1 MYFYPENPFDHTP
14 IPEKCVDQ
22 GHFRQSDT
30 ILEYQKNVASH
41 VILASLVD
49 SNQLLQININSL
61 S

>member
-14 IPEKCVDQ
+14 IPENCVDQ
-22 GHFRQSDT
+22 GHLRQSDT